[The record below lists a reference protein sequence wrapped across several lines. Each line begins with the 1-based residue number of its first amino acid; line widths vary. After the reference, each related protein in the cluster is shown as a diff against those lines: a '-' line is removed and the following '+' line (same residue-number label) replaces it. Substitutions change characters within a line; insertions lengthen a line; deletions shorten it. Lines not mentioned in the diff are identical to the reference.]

1 MSFDNP
7 SGSGSSGENR
17 PDRGGDRPE
26 DRPRPGGSR
35 DRPEP
40 TPVTHV
46 PTTEEL
52 RARRAGLTDSRDYEG
67 RQAAQKN
74 TEANGGDGSRTS
86 AAGSGADSAS
96 GVRDAPNSPRVPG
109 RDPGSQPGADAGP
122 GGRGL
127 EGAVSS
133 DQPTFRRFPDAPAG
147 RPGPEMPS
155 HAPAADEV
163 RARRAGLTD
172 SRQYE
177 SVRAEQVKAENTKGQ
192 AAEKTDGGHAARQSD
207 RSPDQGR
214 PEAGADDSQESER
227 EGRAR
232 ESESADRQSGRDASA
247 PKARDHLSVLP
258 QEPDTPADGP
268 DETGTEAR
276 PDEQADEQRW
286 AALEQRMAARIEA
299 AVDQR
304 VQAATEDIKAE
315 VRAEVTAEVTAD
327 YEAKLDKQQA
337 KIDELE
343 AEARQRT
350 GREGVQGA
358 DDQPARAEK
367 KPDILKPGDRQDSPE
382 SNTYS
387 AEISQRRKEE
397 PASTERQ
404 TTEFRERRWFTV
416 KNATAVGSAVSFS
429 SSITALFAHMP
440 PEVAVGPAAISAA
453 TGIWGSTIIEQIRK
467 KRRDQR

>member
-1 MSFDNP
+1 
-7 SGSGSSGENR
+7 
-17 PDRGGDRPE
+17 
-26 DRPRPGGSR
+26 
-35 DRPEP
+35 
-40 TPVTHV
+40 
-46 PTTEEL
+46 
-52 RARRAGLTDSRDYEG
+52 
-67 RQAAQKN
+67 
-74 TEANGGDGSRTS
+74 
-86 AAGSGADSAS
+86 
-96 GVRDAPNSPRVPG
+96 
-109 RDPGSQPGADAGP
+109 
-122 GGRGL
+122 
-127 EGAVSS
+127 
-133 DQPTFRRFPDAPAG
+133 
-147 RPGPEMPS
+147 MPS

-177 SVRAEQVKAENTKGQ
+177 SVRAEQVKAENTKRQ
-192 AAEKTDGGHAARQSD
+192 AAEKPDGGHAARQSD

-227 EGRAR
+227 EGRAQ

-276 PDEQADEQRW
+276 PDQQADEQRW

-350 GREGVQGA
+350 GQEGVQGA

-367 KPDILKPGDRQDSPE
+367 KPDILKPGDHQDDPGT
-382 SNTYS
+382 NTLS
-387 AEISQRRKEE
+387 AEVSQRKADKAAWAESKAPE
-397 PASTERQ
+397 VP
-404 TTEFRERRWFTV
+404 ERRWFTV
-416 KNATAVGSAVSFS
+416 ENATAVGSVASFGS
-429 SSITALFAHMP
+429 TVAAIFTHMP
-440 PEVAVGPAAISAA
+440 PEVALGPAAISVV
-453 TGIWGSTIIEQIRK
+453 TGVLGSTIFERMRN
-467 KRRDQR
+467 RRRNRP